1 MNKRWLQDELGGLYL
16 DRENGWLFG
25 VCAGIA
31 ERFDIDL
38 NVLRLL
44 VALSAVFFTLATI
57 VVYGLAAYVLE
68 DRPLTPRDPDH
79 ERDFWRNH
87 RNNGSY

>member
-1 MNKRWLQDELGGLYL
+1 MNKRWLQQELGGLYL

-25 VCAGIA
+25 VCAGMA
-31 ERFDIDL
+31 ERFGFDL

-44 VALSAVFFTLATI
+44 VALAAFFMTMPTLVA
-57 VVYGLAAYVLE
+57 YGLAAFVLE

>member
-1 MNKRWLQDELGGLYL
+1 MNKRWLRDELGGLYL
-16 DRENGWLFG
+16 DRENAWLFG

-31 ERFDIDL
+31 ERFNIDL

-44 VALSAVFFTLATI
+44 VGLSAVFMTMPTLIA
-57 VVYGLAAYVLE
+57 YGLAAWVLE

-87 RNNGSY
+87 SNNGSY

>member
-1 MNKRWLQDELGGLYL
+1 MNKRWLQQELGGLYL

-31 ERFDIDL
+31 ERFGVDL

-44 VALSAVFFTLATI
+44 VALAAVLVTVPTLVA
-57 VVYGLAAYVLE
+57 YGLAAFVLE

>member
-1 MNKRWLQDELGGLYL
+1 MNKRWLRDELGGLYL
-16 DRENGWLFG
+16 DRENAWLFG

-31 ERFDIDL
+31 ERFGIDL

-44 VALSAVFFTLATI
+44 VGLSALFLTLPTLLA
-57 VVYGLAAYVLE
+57 YGLAAYVLE
-68 DRPLTPRDPDH
+68 DRPLTSRDPDH

-87 RNNGSY
+87 GNNGSY